1 MNFENF
7 CTTTHGYLEF
17 RFQKIKIPIQQIVML
32 QADCNY
38 TYIYLKNGEKF
49 LFARTIKFFEYM
61 LKDYRFERIHKTYM
75 INCAHIRNY
84 DAKSQNLILSNN
96 LKATISRRRKCQLRG
111 QISCLN

>member
-1 MNFENF
+1 MNIENF
-7 CTTTHGYLEF
+7 CTAEHGYLEF
-17 RFQKIKIPIQQIVML
+17 RFQRIKIPISQIVML

-38 TYIYLKNGEKF
+38 THVYLKDGKHY

-61 LKDYRFERIHKTYM
+61 LKEYNFERIHKTYM
-75 INCAHIRNY
+75 INCSHIRNY
-84 DAKSQNLILSNN
+84 DSKSQNLILSNN